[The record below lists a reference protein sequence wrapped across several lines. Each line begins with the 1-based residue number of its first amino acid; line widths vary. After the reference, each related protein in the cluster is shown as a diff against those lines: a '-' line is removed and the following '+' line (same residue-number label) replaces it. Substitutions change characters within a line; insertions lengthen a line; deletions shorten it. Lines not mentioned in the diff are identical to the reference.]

1 MFFNLCESTTNQ
13 FDQKSYLRTNIFPK
27 RFCLVGLRE
36 QLSFVS
42 DPIYRVFLYNW
53 YFWFAKISLRN
64 AQNWV
69 KKSRKLNSLKGH
81 FIYWLKKMA
90 SVRIDGSNSPFT
102 EEEKIWINLR
112 YGKLRNEL
120 QVYQA
125 FRLQLLLNL
134 LLMKSLKWVWKSFL
148 FPCSSLQ
155 KSESVSATWEI
166 APETVYL

>member
-1 MFFNLCESTTNQ
+1 MLIIWYNYSLDKILIPKQFFSAKLKELNFDSYWKILFINLLHCIMYACFSTYANLQQT
-13 FDQKSYLRTNIFPK
+13 SSI
-27 RFCLVGLRE
+27 
-36 QLSFVS
+36 
-42 DPIYRVFLYNW
+42 
-53 YFWFAKISLRN
+53 RN
-64 AQNWV
+64 LTSGQI
-69 KKSRKLNSLKGH
+69 L
-81 FIYWLKKMA
+81 
-90 SVRIDGSNSPFT
+90 VRIDGSNNPLT

-125 FRLQLLLNL
+125 IRLQLLLNL

>member
-1 MFFNLCESTTNQ
+1 
-13 FDQKSYLRTNIFPK
+13 
-27 RFCLVGLRE
+27 
-36 QLSFVS
+36 
-42 DPIYRVFLYNW
+42 
-53 YFWFAKISLRN
+53 LRN

-125 FRLQLLLNL
+125 IRLQLLLNL
-134 LLMKSLKWVWKSFL
+134 LLMKSLK
-148 FPCSSLQ
+148 
-155 KSESVSATWEI
+155 
-166 APETVYL
+166 